1 MSEEALVNTGAM
13 AWPDDFTASVMV
25 RRMQAKL
32 HRWAGEDPS
41 RRFGDLF
48 NLVYDPA
55 FLVHAWERVST
66 NKGARTPGVDKATAA
81 RIETWIGVEAFLGQI
96 RDSLKS
102 GGFRPVEVRQVMI
115 PKANGK
121 LRKLGIPTIADRV
134 VQASLKLVLEPIFE
148 ADFQPCSYGFRPNRR
163 AQDAISEIHLFAS
176 RPSNYQWVLECD
188 IKACF
193 DEISHTAL
201 VDRLRARIKDKRICA
216 LVKAFLKS
224 GVLTEL
230 GDREDTLTG
239 TPQGGILSPLLA
251 NIALSALDDHFA
263 QQWHQEMGTSRQRA
277 NRKAKGLGTWRLI
290 RYADDFVLMVTG
302 DRHHAEALREEVS
315 AVLAPLGLRLAPEK
329 TRVVHIDEGFTFL
342 GFDIRRLRKRGT
354 SKQYVYTTPSRK
366 AIQAIKDKVSAK
378 TYRSTRHQDLDELI
392 RSLNRSLAGW
402 ANYFRHGVSKAVFS
416 AVDSHRMAA
425 ADALDPPQVRGQ
437 APSRDERAPQSLLR
451 QGVEVRLERG
461 RIHRR
466 IQRRGD
472 PLPLSRQQHPDPMDP
487 GTGSGPHHR
496 QLTSG
501 KDTWSAGCAER
512 CTPGA
517 GGGPRETT
525 GGNADTAPVGLPH
538 SGDRRGGREQPRQ
551 RRDGPVLPDGPGPA
565 SKVRRRNASESVV
578 EAP

>member
-1 MSEEALVNTGAM
+1 MSEEAPGNPGAV
-13 AWPDDFTASVMV
+13 AWPDDFTAGVMV

-66 NKGARTPGVDKATAA
+66 NRGARTPGVDKATAA
-81 RIETWIGVEAFLGQI
+81 RIETWIGVGVFLGQI

-102 GGFRPVEVRQVMI
+102 GGFAPVEVRQVMI

-148 ADFQPCSYGFRPNRR
+148 ADFQSCSYGFRPNRR

-201 VDRLRARIKDKRICA
+201 TDRLRARIKDKRVCA

-224 GVLTEL
+224 GVFTEL

-263 QQWHQEMGTSRQRA
+263 RQWHQEMGTSRQRA
-277 NRKAKGLGTWRLI
+277 NRKAKSLGSWRLI
-290 RYADDFVLMVTG
+290 RYADNFVLMVNG
-302 DRHHAEALREEVS
+302 DRHHAEALREEV
-315 AVLAPLGLRLAPEK
+315 AAALAPLRLRLAPEK

-342 GFDIRRLRKRGT
+342 GFDIRRMRKRGT
-354 SKQYVYTTPSRK
+354 QKYYVYTTPSRK
-366 AIQAIKDKVSAK
+366 AIQAIKDKVSAR
-378 TYRSTRHQDLDELI
+378 TYRSTRHQELDELI

-402 ANYFRHGVSKAVFS
+402 ADYFRHGVSKAAFS
-416 AVDSHRMAA
+416 AIDSHTWLRLMRWIRRKYEGKHRLGMKELRNRFCDKGWRFARNGVAFTGASSVAVTRYRYRGNNIPTPWTPAPAA
-425 ADALDPPQVRGQ
+425 A
-437 APSRDERAPQSLLR
+437 
-451 QGVEVRLERG
+451 
-461 RIHRR
+461 
-466 IQRRGD
+466 
-472 PLPLSRQQHPDPMDP
+472 
-487 GTGSGPHHR
+487 
-496 QLTSG
+496 LTS
-501 KDTWSAGCAER
+501 S
-512 CTPGA
+512 
-517 GGGPRETT
+517 
-525 GGNADTAPVGLPH
+525 
-538 SGDRRGGREQPRQ
+538 
-551 RRDGPVLPDGPGPA
+551 
-565 SKVRRRNASESVV
+565 
-578 EAP
+578 